1 MVCSKCGKEI
11 KNGARQCRHCGS
23 DVAVSK
29 EIDVE
34 YSDQFLTVPP
44 PIITESHTFISE
56 EDFLKKVRQKEEL
69 DQEMWHDLRPKWC
82 FPIWIFAFV
91 LLSILVFVI
100 GDMIL
105 PSVVHLDTSKKNTYQ
120 NGNAFSS
127 GDWTNDEFMI
137 DGKLYHL
144 NQSFSD
150 LQKDG
155 WFFEDE
161 VEIFSLNPGEKVST
175 TYDILSY
182 EYPKAKVQVGFV
194 NLRDELREFSKCEIW
209 SIVLDNRDTDHP
221 INFMLPGG
229 IQTGSTESEIYSA
242 YGELNS
248 NQIYRVEDS
257 GYTVYHYTYDYSQYL
272 DLMVYDDG
280 GLLQFSFRHY

>member
-11 KNGARQCRHCGS
+11 KNGARQCRYCGS

-69 DQEMWHDLRPKWC
+69 DQEMWHDLRPKWG

-100 GDMIL
+100 GGMIL

-120 NGNAFSS
+120 N
-127 GDWTNDEFMI
+127 
-137 DGKLYHL
+137 
-144 NQSFSD
+144 
-150 LQKDG
+150 
-155 WFFEDE
+155 
-161 VEIFSLNPGEKVST
+161 
-175 TYDILSY
+175 
-182 EYPKAKVQVGFV
+182 
-194 NLRDELREFSKCEIW
+194 
-209 SIVLDNRDTDHP
+209 
-221 INFMLPGG
+221 
-229 IQTGSTESEIYSA
+229 
-242 YGELNS
+242 
-248 NQIYRVEDS
+248 
-257 GYTVYHYTYDYSQYL
+257 
-272 DLMVYDDG
+272 
-280 GLLQFSFRHY
+280 